1 MLLDR
6 REAQLFTQTKML
18 LEMEANKRLKI
29 LPYSLRYQDPTV
41 EDEGDLLDAIWS
53 DPSVVDEIA
62 DDLPSSVPA
71 RVRDL
76 LASWSHP
83 LYGEFAVTKLG
94 AEVLFLGFGHAF
106 AVSGITRSIP
116 SIVGTFPCF
125 VRTALLPLRNLIV
138 YDGSMSVYDVTA
150 SERMA
155 KAIEDEARECKE
167 EGRIVRSGKQL
178 FEMAPSLIEEEKKHL
193 GEEAFP
199 ADESD
204 TEGFHRGV
212 LAGLSGKEREQYI
225 DEHDPLRAD
234 SPDLAASL
242 ARYDALDIR
251 RESQGRVPDH
261 TVLSELTGYK
271 KYELEEIAKN
281 LGMKGISRL
290 RKKELT
296 EAIAASIGSAPGFLR
311 KQLPTLMPE
320 ELERVRELLS
330 EGGEKTF
337 DLTSA
342 DEVDAANKLPMIL
355 GVGGFFVSGNTATYM
370 LAEPLMEQ
378 SASLDWDGIMEDA
391 RRNERIFD
399 HVGAAAVIRGVVRM
413 DQAAA
418 EFGEGLSTQE
428 LTDMLTTKLDQID
441 AEFDMV
447 SFEDDPDT
455 LYLVDGVLDVLSRE
469 DLGISTDAVVI
480 ADMPRDSMIGKILA
494 MQRGKDPY
502 PLPEGVETADDA
514 YDWIYGLDVCEN
526 MRRYFDEHVPDGEN
540 DFYFADAA
548 IDDLVPLMQM
558 GIQNA
563 QSINAFM
570 GVLED
575 RGYIPNK
582 GMLQPTL
589 DLLMKMANGV
599 PVWSNNGW
607 PHQELFEKDNADSA
621 GRR

>member
-1 MLLDR
+1 M
-6 REAQLFTQTKML
+6 
-18 LEMEANKRLKI
+18 
-29 LPYSLRYQDPTV
+29 
-41 EDEGDLLDAIWS
+41 
-53 DPSVVDEIA
+53 
-62 DDLPSSVPA
+62 
-71 RVRDL
+71 
-76 LASWSHP
+76 
-83 LYGEFAVTKLG
+83 
-94 AEVLFLGFGHAF
+94 LFLGFGHAF

-138 YDGSMSVYDVTA
+138 YDGSMSVYDVAA

-167 EGRIVRSGKQL
+167 EGGIVRNGKKL
-178 FEMAPSLIEEEKKHL
+178 FEMAPDLIKEAKKHQ

-199 ADESD
+199 ADEND

-242 ARYDALDIR
+242 ARYDALEIR

-261 TVLSELTGYK
+261 MVLSELTGFK
-271 KYELEEIAKN
+271 KYELEEIGKN
-281 LGMKGISRL
+281 LGMKGLSKL
-290 RKKELT
+290 RKKELA
-296 EAIAASIGSAPGFLR
+296 EAIAASISSAPGFLR
-311 KQLPTLMPE
+311 KQLPTLMPK
-320 ELERVRELLS
+320 ELEEVRELLS
-330 EGGEKTF
+330 KGGEKTF

-342 DEVDAANKLPMIL
+342 DGVDAAYKLPVIL

-378 SASLDWDGIMEDA
+378 SASLDWDGIMKDA
-391 RRNERIFD
+391 QRNERVFD
-399 HVGAAAVIRGVVRM
+399 HVGAAAIIRGVVRM

-418 EFGEGLSTQE
+418 EFGEGFSTQE
-428 LTDMLTTKLDQID
+428 LTDMLTTKLEQID

-447 SFEDDPDT
+447 FFEDDPDT
-455 LYLVDGVLDVLSRE
+455 PYLVDGMLDVLCRE
-469 DLGISTDAVVI
+469 DLGISTDAAVI
-480 ADMPRDSMIGKILA
+480 MDMPRDSMVGKILA
-494 MQRGKDPY
+494 VQKGKDPY
-502 PLPEGVETADDA
+502 PLPEGVETAEDA
-514 YDWIYGLDVCEN
+514 YEWIYGLDACEN
-526 MRRYFDEHVPDGEN
+526 LRRYFDEHVPDGEN

-548 IDDLVPLMQM
+548 IDDLMPLMQM
-558 GIQNA
+558 GVQNA
-563 QSINAFM
+563 QSISSFM

-589 DLLMKMANGV
+589 DLLMGMANGV

-607 PHQELFEKDNADSA
+607 PPHELFEKDNADSA